1 MAQSRSP
8 RAALLA
14 VICIAAALCGCA
26 KTTTTGTVGGAVA
39 NFDSGSTEARF
50 RERGAQETTLADFC
64 KNPPA
69 TTTPEAAEAIK
80 ASCRPK
86 VLTLAGDAAV
96 FDKGNGLYPVV
107 FKRPI
112 RNGDICPTGTTP
124 DSICGNFAAGDKM
137 HSSRINAG
145 APT

>member
-1 MAQSRSP
+1 MALARSP
-8 RAALLA
+8 RTALLA
-14 VICIAAALCGCA
+14 VICIAPALYGCA
-26 KTTTTGTVGGAVA
+26 QTTTTGTVGGAVA
-39 NFDSGSTEARF
+39 NFDSDSTAARF
-50 RERGAQETTLADFC
+50 RERGAQEMTLADFC

-80 ASCRPK
+80 ASCRSK
-86 VLTLAGDAAV
+86 VLSLAGDAAL
-96 FDKGNGLYPVV
+96 FDKGNGVYPVV
-107 FKRPI
+107 FKRPV

-137 HSSRINAG
+137 HSSRIIAG